1 VRAMSAGR
9 QKFKKLTSGMEPK
22 LGHTP
27 WGRGASAASVI
38 AAAQVWKGIMLSQI
52 ADKNALLS
60 ELSPAEYGALRSH
73 LAPLELRVGQ
83 CLHYLGD
90 PVEEVVFPNSGLIAM
105 TLPLRDNPGAAA
117 ALIGRDGIVG
127 AVAALATAPA
137 ASDAVVQISGQA
149 SRMSAAA
156 FRHVLDENPSIRW
169 RVARCAYALIAQL
182 QQTAL
187 CHAAHPVES
196 RICRWLLAIQGR
208 CAGDRVPLTQSTLAQ
223 MLGVRRTT
231 VTLVAG
237 RLEAAGVLKCHR
249 GYMQIV
255 NQDELER
262 RCCECHAHFDGY
274 INKLSAGS
282 AEAAPLPDHPARAI
296 PTSRLVI

>member
-1 VRAMSAGR
+1 MFG
-9 QKFKKLTSGMEPK
+9 QT
-22 LGHTP
+22 T
-27 WGRGASAASVI
+27 
-38 AAAQVWKGIMLSQI
+38 
-52 ADKNALLS
+52 DKNAFLS
-60 ELSPAEYGALRSH
+60 ELSAAEYGALRSH
-73 LAPLELRVGQ
+73 LAPLELRGGQ
-83 CLHYLGD
+83 CLHYFGD
-90 PVEEVVFPNSGLIAM
+90 QVEEVVFPNSGLVAM
-105 TLPLRDNPGAAA
+105 TVPLRDNAGAAA
-117 ALIGRDGIVG
+117 ALVGRDGMVG
-127 AVAALATAPA
+127 AVAAIATAPA
-137 ASDAVVQISGQA
+137 ASDAVVQIAGQA

-156 FRHVLDENPSIRW
+156 FRHVLDENPSIR
-169 RVARCAYALIAQL
+169 RRAARYAYGLIAQL

-255 NQDELER
+255 NQEELER
-262 RCCECHAHFDGY
+262 RSCECHAHFNGY
-274 INKLSAGS
+274 ISKLLAPSG
-282 AEAAPLPDHPARAI
+282 EAAPASEVTPPSNLGGAVRPARHLRQ
-296 PTSRLVI
+296 SL

>member
-1 VRAMSAGR
+1 MPG
-9 QKFKKLTSGMEPK
+9 Q
-22 LGHTP
+22 
-27 WGRGASAASVI
+27 VI
-38 AAAQVWKGIMLSQI
+38 E
-52 ADKNALLS
+52 KNAFLS
-60 ELSPAEYGALRSH
+60 ELSAAEYGVLRSH

-105 TLPLRDNPGAAA
+105 TMPLRDNPGAAA
-117 ALIGRDGIVG
+117 ALIGRDSIVG
-127 AVAALATAPA
+127 AFAAFAGAPA
-137 ASDAVVQISGQA
+137 ASDAVVHIGGQA
-149 SRMSAAA
+149 SRLSAAA
-156 FRHVLDENPSIRW
+156 FRYVLDENPSIRR
-169 RVARCAYALIAQL
+169 RVARYAYVMTVQS

-208 CAGDRVPLTQSTLAQ
+208 CAGDRIPLTQSTLAQ

-237 RLEAAGVLKCHR
+237 RLEAAGVLQCHR

-262 RCCECHAHFDGY
+262 RSCECHALVNGY
-274 INKLSAGS
+274 VDKLLAQAS
-282 AEAAPLPDHPARAI
+282 ETAPVVEVMRPERPGR
-296 PTSRLVI
+296 RVV

>member
-1 VRAMSAGR
+1 M
-9 QKFKKLTSGMEPK
+9 L
-22 LGHTP
+22 
-27 WGRGASAASVI
+27 
-38 AAAQVWKGIMLSQI
+38 AQA
-52 ADKNALLS
+52 ADKNAFLS

-73 LAPLELRVGQ
+73 LAPLDLRVGQ
-83 CLHYLGD
+83 CLHYFGD
-90 PVEEVVFPNSGLIAM
+90 QVEEVVFPNSGLVAM
-105 TLPLRDNPGAAA
+105 TVPLRDNAGAAAA
-117 ALIGRDGIVG
+117 ALIGRDSIVG
-127 AVAALATAPA
+127 AVAAIAAAPA
-137 ASDAVVQISGQA
+137 ACDAVVHISGQA
-149 SRMSAAA
+149 SRLSAAA
-156 FRHVLDENPSIRW
+156 FRYVVDENPSIRR
-169 RVARCAYALIAQL
+169 RVARYAYGLIAQL

-255 NQDELER
+255 NQQELER
-262 RCCECHAHFDGY
+262 RSCECHAHFNGY
-274 INKLSAGS
+274 ISKLQASSGETSA
-282 AEAAPLPDHPARAI
+282 AEGARPERPAAER
-296 PTSRLVI
+296 SGRRVI

>member
-1 VRAMSAGR
+1 M
-9 QKFKKLTSGMEPK
+9 
-22 LGHTP
+22 LGQTT
-27 WGRGASAASVI
+27 
-38 AAAQVWKGIMLSQI
+38 
-52 ADKNALLS
+52 DKNAFLS
-60 ELSPAEYGALRSH
+60 ELSAAEYGVLRSH

-90 PVEEVVFPNSGLIAM
+90 QVEEVVFPNSGLVAM
-105 TLPLRDNPGAAA
+105 TVPLRDNAGAAA

-127 AVAALATAPA
+127 AAAAMASAPA
-137 ASDAVVQISGQA
+137 ACDAVVHISGQA
-149 SRMSAAA
+149 SRLSAAA
-156 FRHVLDENPSIRW
+156 FRYVLDENPSIRR
-169 RVARCAYALIAQL
+169 RVARYSYGLIAQL

-237 RLEAAGVLKCHR
+237 RLEAVGVLKCHR
-249 GYMQIV
+249 GYLQIV
-255 NQDELER
+255 NQQELER
-262 RCCECHAHFDGY
+262 RCCECHAHFSGY
-274 INKLSAGS
+274 MGKLLAPSDETPAVEGARPECPPRAVRSARHLTR
-282 AEAAPLPDHPARAI
+282 APAG
-296 PTSRLVI
+296 

>member
-1 VRAMSAGR
+1 M
-9 QKFKKLTSGMEPK
+9 
-22 LGHTP
+22 LGQ
-27 WGRGASAASVI
+27 AI
-38 AAAQVWKGIMLSQI
+38 
-52 ADKNALLS
+52 DKNAFLS
-60 ELSPAEYGALRSH
+60 ELSAAEYGALRSH

-90 PVEEVVFPNSGLIAM
+90 AVEEVVFPNSGLIAM
-105 TLPLRDNPGAAA
+105 TMPLRDNPGAAA

-127 AVAALATAPA
+127 AIAAVAAAPA
-137 ASDAVVQISGQA
+137 ISDAVVHIGGQA
-149 SRMSAAA
+149 SRLSAAA
-156 FRHVLDENPSIRW
+156 FRHVVDENPSIRR
-169 RVARCAYALIAQL
+169 RVARYANAMIAQS

-208 CAGDRVPLTQSTLAQ
+208 CAGDRIPLTQSTLAQ

-255 NQDELER
+255 NQDELKR
-262 RCCECHAHFDGY
+262 RSCECHGLFNGY
-274 INKLSAGS
+274 INKLLASS
-282 AEAAPLPDHPARAI
+282 AEAAPAPVAIRPERRAI
-296 PTSRLVI
+296 